1 MDNIIINDEGPQP
14 SFQIGAITM
23 AQGETEKT
31 ITVSSSNGS
40 SVAKKVT
47 SQKSHVSLLSTNVE
61 SIDADKLIIEEYNLD
76 LPAPNDT
83 KLREYC
89 VVATCYSHLGSIYA
103 DMESEGAG
111 IHSCCPQRVVECADR
126 CEDQRYT
133 YYLLNQ
139 TEAELLQQDPRI
151 ENVDLS
157 HKHKPIGIKP
167 LWTQSSSNFNKSALS
182 TTNQMVN
189 WGMLSMTNSELTPYG
204 QDTQIPDTGTIS
216 LNSATGQISG
226 TPAARWFN
234 KDNGTLYQWV
244 KVTVTD
250 SSNPPVTASNIST
263 LRAASWIPGHH
274 TGIPRNTPIQI
285 ARQQSVNYSIWQS
298 LGGGTPGYFVETL
311 SYWRRTLAW
320 QGGTSVGGTA
330 TNLFGIFNYEMDEE
344 MWLTTQDSS
353 SPIVTNPNTAKFRVT
368 VTALPGDTTFS
379 ISPSYPNWRDPLDL
393 GTVAKDS
400 IGSYISSQF
409 TISPVNGTFTEI
421 FVSSYMMTPSGPYSG
436 NDERLWSYSLDKSG
450 NNYLLTL
457 NANPDG
463 YDPGTYYG
471 VYIISGPGFS
481 AWNANHV
488 FKNIYVKF
496 TISGTPNQISATP
509 SNGVL
514 NAGLPYE
521 LFSGDVE
528 LKFISGSPL
537 TPVNAFS
544 NVSGGV
550 PPYTYKF
557 YGDKGWGLAGQVLNT
572 SGTVVTSNSGKNVDV
587 VIFDEGDVQSA
598 HPEYAVNSNGT
609 GGSRVVDLDG
619 PGGIDGNPVFA
630 PHAFHVAST
639 VAGNT
644 QGWARNSTI
653 RTVGYSAYTQ
663 KFSLIKNFHKN
674 KAINPST
681 GVKNPTVVN
690 NSWQTADI
698 DCQLSYLDQ
707 AINRIASVTYRGITY
722 QNPCLGIQ
730 RPYGLIGSTKTF
742 SNSWAPYPM
751 AGATLQGGLNTSGI
765 LANSTGGVFTGWA
778 PTVLGHPGIDGLG
791 LNSKPTSNIPNSSTT
806 PTVGN
811 NNDGYWEIN
820 LPWQIIIWDPS
831 LINSFVRPPIL
842 TSKIWVS
849 TNGYISFQQP
859 ASASTG
865 KTLNDLPG
873 VCLAFWNGDLSCQ
886 RIYYGEMSYTTGQ
899 NWDSAFTVRWE
910 GHTAPTGGELGK
922 PSLCWEVT
930 FLKPKALYDPNL
942 TDQHIAVT
950 VIKND
955 LYRTGFTRNQLLNW
969 GIPLNGNNLQIND
982 VAADAA
988 IQDCINEGVIMVAA
1002 AGNSNH
1008 MIAGPDDPDYNN
1020 RFTWLARGNI
1030 SSRTVYYNR
1039 PPTPAAKSIVVGA
1052 LGNNSQNQRASFS
1065 NFGTG
1070 VDVWAPGVAVM
1081 GAYTNQAYITN
1092 AVPDSRNASYY
1103 LNKLAGTSMA
1113 SPQVTGLLAL
1123 ALETN
1128 PRMNQASALTY
1139 LRQTSK
1145 PTVYNIPL
1153 DQPDKQP
1160 NPYQDPTSL
1169 AGGDNLSA
1177 AYKLERPEIGV
1188 AVPKMDLSG
1197 RPTQGQSW
1205 PRPRIFRYGA

>member
-1 MDNIIINDEGPQP
+1 MDNMIINDEDPQP
-14 SFQIGAITM
+14 SFQIGAITL

-31 ITVSSSNGS
+31 ITVSSLNGS
-40 SVAKKVT
+40 TVAKKVK

-61 SIDADKLIIEEYNLD
+61 TINADKLIIEEYNLD

-89 VVATCYSHLGSIYA
+89 VVATCYSHLDSIYA
-103 DMESEGAG
+103 DMETEGSG
-111 IHSCCPQRVVECADR
+111 IHACCPHRVVECTDR
-126 CEDQRYT
+126 CDDHRHT
-133 YYLLNQ
+133 YYLFNQ

-157 HKHKPIGIKP
+157 PKHKPIVVKP

-182 TTNQMVN
+182 TTNHMVN

-204 QDTQIPDTGTIS
+204 QNTQIPDTGSIS
-216 LNSATGQISG
+216 LNSSTGQISG
-226 TPAARWFN
+226 TPAARWYN
-234 KDNGTLYQWV
+234 SANGTLYQWV

-250 SSNPPVTASNIST
+250 SSDPPVTASNIST
-263 LRAASWIPGHH
+263 LRAASWSPGHH
-274 TGIPRNTPIQI
+274 TGVPSNTPIQI

-320 QGGTSVGGTA
+320 QGGASPRGTA
-330 TNLFGIFNYEMDEE
+330 ANLSGAFNYEMDEE

-353 SPIVTNPNTAKFRVT
+353 SPIVTNPNIAKFRVT
-368 VTALPGDTTFS
+368 VTALPGDITFS

-400 IGSYISSQF
+400 IGSYSSSQF

-421 FVSSYMMTPSGPYSG
+421 FVSSYMMTPEGPYSG
-436 NDERLWSYSLDKSG
+436 NDERLWSYGVVKSG

-457 NANPDG
+457 NANPAG
-463 YDPGTYYG
+463 YNPGTYYG
-471 VYIISGPGFS
+471 VYIISGPGLS
-481 AWNANHV
+481 TWNAGHV

-496 TISGTPNQISATP
+496 TISGTPGQITAIPT
-509 SNGVL
+509 NGVVH
-514 NAGLPYE
+514 AGMPYDV
-521 LFSGDVE
+521 FSGDVE
-528 LKFISGSPL
+528 LKLVSGSAL
-537 TPVNAFS
+537 APVNAFS

-557 YGDKGWGLAGQVLNT
+557 FGDKGWGLAGKALNS
-572 SGTVVTSNSGKNVDV
+572 SGTVITSNSGQNVDV
-587 VIFDEGDVQSA
+587 VIFDEGAVQSA
-598 HPEYAVNSNGT
+598 HPEYAVNSDGT
-609 GGSRVVDLDG
+609 GGSRVINLDG
-619 PGGIDGNPVFA
+619 SPSAVG
-630 PHAFHVAST
+630 HSMHVAST

-644 QGWARNSTI
+644 QGWARNSAI
-653 RTVGYSAYTQ
+653 RTVGFIEYTQ

-690 NSWQTADI
+690 NSWGVFNP
-698 DCQLSYLDQ
+698 DCQLSYLDNT
-707 AINRIASVTYRGITY
+707 INRIASVTYRGITY
-722 QNPCLGIQ
+722 QNPCLGTQ
-730 RPYGLIGSTKTF
+730 RPYGLIGSSKTV
-742 SNSWAPYPM
+742 SASWAPYPM
-751 AGATLQGGLNTSGI
+751 VATTLQGGLYTSGT
-765 LANSTGGVFTGWA
+765 LANSTGGTFIGWA
-778 PTVLGHPGIDGLG
+778 PYVLGHGGFDNLE
-791 LNSKPTSNIPNSSTT
+791 LYSKPTANIPNSSTT

-831 LINSFVRPPIL
+831 LNNSLVRPPIL

-886 RIYYGEMSYTTGQ
+886 RIYYGEMSYTTAQ

-910 GHTAPTGGELGK
+910 GHTAPTGGELGQ
-922 PSLCWEVT
+922 PLLCWEVT
-930 FLKPKALYDPNL
+930 FFKPKALYFSNF
-942 TDQHIAVT
+942 TDQHIAIT
-950 VIKND
+950 VIKNE
-955 LYRTGFTRNQLLNW
+955 LYRTTFTRNQLLNW
-969 GIPLNGNNLQIND
+969 GIPLNGNNIQTTD

-988 IQDCINEGVIMVAA
+988 MQDCINEGVIMVAA

-1008 MIAGPDDPDYNN
+1008 MIVGPNDPDYNN
-1020 RFTWLARGNI
+1020 SFTWLPRGNI
-1030 SSRTVYYNR
+1030 GSSTVYYNR

-1052 LGNNSQNQRASFS
+1052 LGNNSDNQRASFS

-1081 GAYTNQAYITN
+1081 GAYTNDSYTTN
-1092 AVPDSRNASYY
+1092 AVTDSRNISYY

-1128 PRMNQASALTY
+1128 PRMNQASALSY

-1145 PTVYNIPL
+1145 PSVYNTSL
-1153 DQPDKQP
+1153 NQPDKQS

-1169 AGGDNLSA
+1169 AAGNNLSA
-1177 AYKLERPEIGV
+1177 AYKLERPNTGV
-1188 AVPKMDLSG
+1188 TVPKMDLSG